1 LTRENLRESFVNL
14 LNALTNLSPSR
25 NTLSQIIYLLPEE
38 TNTMV
43 FSFPE
48 LKVPE
53 AKKVLEVM
61 GVKFENET
69 ISIINDSFA
78 YTLHWFIHDTFDWLD
93 DEYMYIDEKEFRN
106 LMSEVKSGLA
116 KLMNQEI
123 GLIPN
128 LYLEWTRLVV
138 AKLVQE
144 YSREK
149 IKKVLEWVLS
159 QRRYSAKNELNLF
172 ATFVVNMQSSL
183 KTNPA
188 ELKELYEA
196 LIEKTKVL
204 IYKKRKSNKII
215 YRSCSK
221 YHVDPF
227 IEEILRFDYYYYYIE
242 ARHIES
248 LQKVLEEIH

>member
-1 LTRENLRESFVNL
+1 LTRGNLRESFVNL

-25 NTLSQIIYLLPEE
+25 NTLSQIIFLLPEE

-106 LMSEVKSGLA
+106 FMSGVKSGLA

-123 GLIPN
+123 GFIPN

-204 IYKKRKSNKII
+204 IYKKRNSNKTI
-215 YRSCSK
+215 YRLCSK

-227 IEEILRFDYYYYYIE
+227 FEEILLFNYYYYYIE